1 MTKKEI
7 LLKQRNAENAP
18 LTDYIGTDGYVWKM
32 IENAMEEYHQDK
44 LKLLDTANVS
54 ARTFTPIKVRVKL
67 RQGQYTGVM
76 NKWICTIHGEMREV
90 TMRDVE
96 WYCMNVEDAVHS
108 FKESEIESFS
118 IIGQYT
124 VEPCVR

>member
-1 MTKKEI
+1 MSKKSKNI
-7 LLKQRNAENAP
+7 SNQLP
-18 LTDYIGTDGYVWKM
+18 
-32 IENAMEEYHQDK
+32 
-44 LKLLDTANVS
+44 S
-54 ARTFTPIKVRVKL
+54 IKVRVKL

-76 NKWICTIHGEMREV
+76 NKWICTIHGEKREV

-118 IIGQYT
+118 IVGQYI

>member
-1 MTKKEI
+1 
-7 LLKQRNAENAP
+7 
-18 LTDYIGTDGYVWKM
+18 M

-44 LKLLDTANVS
+44 LKLLGIADVS
-54 ARTFTPIKVRVKL
+54 ARTFTFTPIKVRVKL

-76 NKWICTIHGEMREV
+76 NKWICTIHGEKREV

-96 WYCMNVEDAVHS
+96 WDCMNVEDAVHS